1 MILSSCMMLDHIGE
15 TDKADQIRGAISKVI
30 EKGET
35 RTYDMLRF
43 TGGADV
49 FEKGAC
55 STSEMTDAIIDHL

>member
-1 MILSSCMMLDHIGE
+1 LDHIRE
-15 TDKADQIRGAISKVI
+15 TDKADQIRNAIAKVI

-49 FEKGAC
+49 LEKGAC
-55 STSEMTDAIIDHL
+55 STSEMTNAIIDYL

>member
-15 TDKADQIRGAISKVI
+15 NNKADQIRGAIAKVI

-35 RTYDMLRF
+35 RTYDMLRLS
-43 TGGADV
+43 GGVDV

-55 STSEMTDAIIDHL
+55 STIDMTNAIIDHL